1 MSFGGQHNAVRTP
14 LLRAVSDFRSS
25 RQYARYH
32 EPRCRLRDTRSPM
45 RCWTTFD
52 NVVEMIVR
60 DARDD
65 DGGNRHPPAAVKVLL

>member
-1 MSFGGQHNAVRTP
+1 MSFGGQHNTVRTP

-60 DARDD
+60 AMEGIDT
-65 DGGNRHPPAAVKVLL
+65 LLRR

>member
-1 MSFGGQHNAVRTP
+1 MSFGGQHNTVRAP

-32 EPRCRLRDTRSPM
+32 EPRCRLRDTCSPM

-60 DARDD
+60 AMEGIDT
-65 DGGNRHPPAAVKVLL
+65 LLRR

>member
-52 NVVEMIVR
+52 NVVEMIVPTLNSAIR
-60 DARDD
+60 DTSLRSNSE
-65 DGGNRHPPAAVKVLL
+65 G